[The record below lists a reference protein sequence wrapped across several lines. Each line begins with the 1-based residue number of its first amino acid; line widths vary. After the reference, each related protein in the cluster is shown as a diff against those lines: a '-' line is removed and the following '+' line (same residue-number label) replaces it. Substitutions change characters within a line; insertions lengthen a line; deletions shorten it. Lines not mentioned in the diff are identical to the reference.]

1 MLRNLMALGLLSISF
16 QSIGGEL
23 LKDEAIPSR
32 FLGASRTVHITRRPL
47 TKRNQA
53 AQRVYWRLRSWRA
66 LSFLFPPSER

>member
-32 FLGASRTVHITRRPL
+32 LRTWKNKPSYNFT
-47 TKRNQA
+47 T
-53 AQRVYWRLRSWRA
+53 LRSSSSNDAMPSCEMSRA
-66 LSFLFPPSER
+66 HRKP